1 MSVSTQPLAIV
12 SAMQEELHALIP
24 LLEEPRRVDVG
35 ARRFHLG
42 FMHGH
47 AVVLARSGIG
57 KVAAAIT
64 ATLAIQHFNAH
75 SLVFTGV
82 AGGLGEGVA
91 IGDFVLA
98 RELLQHDLDA
108 SPLFPRFEV
117 PLTGVSRFSAD
128 AALSDA
134 CAAAVQ
140 RCVQSGAIGTP
151 KLHQGLV
158 ISGDRFIATAA
169 HSAELRGALP
179 DALAVEMEGA
189 AVAQVCSAFGVPLAV
204 LRIVSDRAD
213 DAAHGD
219 FAAFMVGASAATRH
233 VIEDWLRATPRV

>member
-1 MSVSTQPLAIV
+1 VAVV
-12 SAMQEELHALIP
+12 SAMQEELHALIA
-24 LLEEPRRVDVG
+24 LFDEPHLCRVGDRQFHVG
-35 ARRFHLG
+35 RI
-42 FMHGH
+42 H
-47 AVVLARSGIG
+47 AHEVVLARSGIG

-75 SLVFTGV
+75 AQALVFTGV

-91 IGDFVLA
+91 IGDLVLA

-117 PLTGVSRFSAD
+117 PLTGRSHFAAD
-128 AALSDA
+128 ARLSGEI
-134 CAAAVQ
+134 AAAVR
-140 RCVQSGAIGTP
+140 RCLRRGAFQGAP
-151 KLHQGLV
+151 RLHQGLV

-169 HSAELRGALP
+169 HGAELRAVLP

-189 AVAQVCSAFGVPLAV
+189 AVAQVCAAFGTPFAV
-204 LRIVSDRAD
+204 LRTISDRAD

-219 FAAFMVGASAATRH
+219 FAAFMVGASAATRS
-233 VIEDWLRATPRV
+233 VIEDWLRTTPAP